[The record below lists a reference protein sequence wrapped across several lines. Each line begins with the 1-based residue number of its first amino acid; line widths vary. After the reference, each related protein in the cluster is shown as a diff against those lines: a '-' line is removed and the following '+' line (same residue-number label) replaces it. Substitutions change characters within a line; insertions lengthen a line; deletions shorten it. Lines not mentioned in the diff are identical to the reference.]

1 LLQKHATDF
10 VEEVKQENSKL
21 KNDVTWLANSAKHS
35 KIQCEK
41 AIADLEEYSLILKK
55 LELKLENA
63 EKQRDQKSQECLDL

>member
-1 LLQKHATDF
+1 
-10 VEEVKQENSKL
+10 
-21 KNDVTWLANSAKHS
+21 VTWLANSAKHS